1 MRIFGLASL
10 TASILAT
17 ASMAALA
24 ADLPVRP
31 APMAPA
37 VYAPVSSWTGC
48 YLGGNLG
55 GSWGSGDLT
64 ITAPGGTVTGS
75 RGNSGF
81 AGGGQVGCDWQTG
94 AFVFGFRNMFDWSN
108 RSSTR
113 VVQNGPFT
121 GFGATLENN
130 WVDLLTGRIGWAVQP
145 QWLLYFQ
152 GGPAWRESSLR
163 VVNPAGVDV
172 GSSSRTRTGW
182 TIGGGAEWKFAPN
195 WSTFLEYD
203 FADFGTRTAVF
214 STPAFGTVTASAKST
229 TSLFLI
235 GVNWRPTF

>member
-10 TASILAT
+10 TASFLSA
-17 ASMAALA
+17 ASMTALA

-31 APMAPA
+31 APPV
-37 VYAPVSSWTGC
+37 VYTPVSLWTGC

-64 ITAPGGTVTGS
+64 ITGSGGTVSGS

-81 AGGGQVGCDWQTG
+81 AGGGQIGCDWQTG
-94 AFVFGFRNMFDWSN
+94 AFVFGIRNMADWSN

-113 VVQNGPFT
+113 VVQGGPFT

-130 WVDLLTGRIGWAVQP
+130 WVDLLTGRIGWAASP

-163 VVNPAGVDV
+163 IVNPAGVDV
-172 GSSSRTRTGW
+172 SSSSRTRTGW
-182 TIGGGAEWKFAPN
+182 TIGGGAEWKFAQN

-203 FADFGTRTAVF
+203 FADFGNRTAVF
-214 STPAFGTVTASAKST
+214 STPALGTVSASAKSN

-235 GVNWRPTF
+235 GLNWRPTF